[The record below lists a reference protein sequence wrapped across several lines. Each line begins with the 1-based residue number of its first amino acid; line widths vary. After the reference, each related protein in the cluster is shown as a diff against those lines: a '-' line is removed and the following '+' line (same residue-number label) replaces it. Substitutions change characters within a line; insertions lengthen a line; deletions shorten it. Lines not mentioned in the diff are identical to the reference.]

1 MFNVATARTRIGLAS
16 NDATKD
22 TLLTAALDT
31 AIAVSEQHCN
41 RKFKQVDG
49 VISLY
54 HVMSNTLQL
63 PRYPI
68 NTLTSITA
76 DGVVITERHVDY
88 DAGLIMLDGFLVAH
102 EIEVDVDAGYA
113 TYPADL
119 ELAFWMVFD
128 AIWPAVSGSGAAAA
142 GSGPIKAIRSNGASV
157 EYDTSG
163 GAVSGFASSTAS
175 GLPVGAVTILDKYRL
190 VQC

>member
-22 TLLTAALDT
+22 AQLTVAINT
-31 AIAVSEQHCN
+31 AIALAEQHCN
-41 RKFKQVDG
+41 RKFGQVDG

-76 DGVVITERHVDY
+76 DGVVITERHVNY
-88 DAGLIMLDGFLVAH
+88 DTGLIMLDGFIVAH

-128 AIWPAVSGSGAAAA
+128 AIWPAVSGSVAAAA
-142 GSGPIKAIRSNGASV
+142 SSGPIKAIRSNGASV

-163 GAVSGFASSTAS
+163 GAVSGFASSTAG
-175 GLPVGAVTILDKYRL
+175 GLPIGAITILDSYRL